1 MKFNI
6 VPMIFIDFKAC
17 KSTNIFS
24 ILIRIKYFEGDKKFV
39 EKVNNNRDIRR
50 FSDSKFNHS
59 TYTLIIKWT
68 LMLNFNF
75 SGTKQ

>member
-1 MKFNI
+1 MKFNL

-50 FSDSKFNHS
+50 FHF
-59 TYTLIIKWT
+59 
-68 LMLNFNF
+68 
-75 SGTKQ
+75 